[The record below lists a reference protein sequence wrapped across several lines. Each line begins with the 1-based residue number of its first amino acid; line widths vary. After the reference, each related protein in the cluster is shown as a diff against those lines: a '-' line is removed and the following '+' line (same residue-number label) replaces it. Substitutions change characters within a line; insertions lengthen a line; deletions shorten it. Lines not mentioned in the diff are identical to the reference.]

1 MNKEEA
7 IKIVKSHY
15 PANKQMLNEALEF
28 LIPELKED
36 EDELTWLINYISE
49 EAHCLSMDIRN
60 KEDSIRV
67 DKLQKSLAWLEKQ
80 GESKS
85 YWKPTEEQYE
95 ALTYAYNICSDTER
109 GNYYEGVLET
119 LIEDLHRLD
128 EQHPKFR
135 VGDTIKQKSTGDIA
149 TISVVDLKN
158 REYRLSNTGFIPFK
172 YEHLWELV
180 EQKPVEWSEEDKR
193 IYQSIMDDTV
203 QENQLDD
210 KQTKWLSDIKYRYFP
225 QPKQDKHDITE
236 RKCIKDIK

>member
-1 MNKEEA
+1 MKE
-7 IKIVKSHY
+7 
-15 PANKQMLNEALEF
+15 L
-28 LIPELKED
+28 
-36 EDELTWLINYISE
+36 
-49 EAHCLSMDIRN
+49 N
-60 KEDSIRV
+60 KEDKARRYDEISKEVKDFFEGRHKMSSDVTRTLEYLFPELREPEDEKIRKELIRYIKDSV
-67 DKLQKSLAWLEKQ
+67 EMGRVLPKYSGEWIAWLEKQ
-80 GESKS
+80 DVSKS
-85 YWKPTEEQYE
+85 FWKPTEEQYE
-95 ALTYAYNICSDTER
+95 ALTYAYNSCSDTER
-109 GNYYEGVLET
+109 GNYYEGVLES

-180 EQKPVEWSEEDKR
+180 EQKPVEWSEEDER

-210 KQTKWLSDIKYRYFP
+210 KQTKWLSDIKYRYFKTG
-225 QPKQDKHDITE
+225 QT
-236 RKCIKDIK
+236 